1 MSMMTSKM
9 LKFVDLRKTQK
20 SEYLDNEIQFFLQIK
35 NFIHLTYIVYII
47 YHLGYTD
54 YIILSR

>member
-1 MSMMTSKM
+1 MSMMTSKI

-47 YHLGYTD
+47 YHLG
-54 YIILSR
+54 